1 MLWYQSVMQTKELIN
16 PGHDLSNPDL
26 NLADF
31 SDKDLY
37 HLCQRYGN
45 GIKILRR
52 VFAVL
57 LVEVN
62 RRKLHRKYGFEGIY
76 EFAAKVGGMNYQ
88 VTRRILWLA
97 EALRDKPCL
106 WRVFKTEGWSKVRV
120 VASVA
125 TKETDKIWAEKVSV
139 SSKPALEVLVKDWR
153 KKNAAR
159 NQQKRLCEENHHE
172 NLFDFAGDTYVGTEE
187 NRNRDLIFGDVNDLE
202 SVPGNS
208 IDNQDMALDK
218 PETVMGPKFGDTTA
232 NDEKKFIKMKFKVSQ
247 ETEFK
252 FLLFKQQLCK
262 KKKVALT
269 SGEVLAVLLESV
281 EENKILVI
289 KKYT

>member
-1 MLWYQSVMQTKELIN
+1 MQIKSLIN
-16 PGHDLSNPDL
+16 PQHDLSNPDL
-26 NLADF
+26 NLSNF

-76 EFAAKVGGMNYQ
+76 EFAAKVGGMNRQ
-88 VTRRILWLA
+88 LVNRILWLA
-97 EALRDKPCL
+97 EALKDKPYL
-106 WRVFKTEGWSKVRV
+106 WREFKKEGWSKVRV

-125 TKETDKIWAEKVSV
+125 TIETDKLWAEKVSV
-139 SSKPALEVLVKDWR
+139 LSKPALEVLVKDWR
-153 KKNAAR
+153 EKNMLKNEHEKFRDR
-159 NQQKRLCEENHHE
+159 NGNE
-172 NLFDFAGDTYVGTEE
+172 NLFDFA
-187 NRNRDLIFGDVNDLE
+187 NKVNDEEERQAAGGNLFNFVNAAPE
-202 SVPGNS
+202 NVLVSVPKNS
-208 IDNQDMALDK
+208 SENLNMLSNK
-218 PETVMGPKFGDTTA
+218 LLNTVGLNFGDTLVR
-232 NDEKKFIKMKFKVSQ
+232 MRLKVTQ

-262 KKKVALT
+262 KKKEALT
-269 SGEVLAVLLESV
+269 SGEVLKVLLDGV
-281 EENKILVI
+281 EFKRI
-289 KKYT
+289 